1 MSSSAQ
7 ANLQIISRSAPALD
21 LVKLSQNCTN
31 PNLRGQCANNAI
43 AIDGYI
49 GDFAKELGNCVIV
62 NQRIADLNEVLNT
75 STYIT
80 NIQKE
85 KLNQMGGVLSDM
97 VNQNMIAQQNYR
109 LSDYRVNE
117 AGFYGSFLLYGI
129 FMINLIFISAA
140 FFVMGKLSHN
150 QFMTIVVTMVVI
162 FTIAFLINIYGNY
175 ERRKTDWNKL
185 RMGTFVAK

>member
-21 LVKLSQNCTN
+21 IVKLSQNCI
-31 PNLRGQCANNAI
+31 PNTTPSCVNNTI

-49 GDFAKELGNCVIV
+49 ADFAKELGECVIV

-80 NIQKE
+80 TIQKE
-85 KLNQMGGVLSDM
+85 KLDQMNGVLSDM

-117 AGFYGSFLLYGI
+117 ADFYGSFLLYGI
-129 FMINLIFISAA
+129 FMINIIFISAA
-140 FFVMGKLSHN
+140 FFVMGKLSHK

-162 FTIAFLINIYGNY
+162 YTIAVLIRIYGNH